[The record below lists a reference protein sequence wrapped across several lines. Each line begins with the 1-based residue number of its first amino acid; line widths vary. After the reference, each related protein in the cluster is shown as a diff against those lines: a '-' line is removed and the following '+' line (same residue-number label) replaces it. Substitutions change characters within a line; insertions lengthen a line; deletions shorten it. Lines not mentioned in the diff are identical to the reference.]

1 MTIKMTPIATRAEQP
16 LHDRVEAWR
25 RRQPKIPPKSEAI
38 RELLRRGLQA
48 EERRLKK
55 EPTA

>member
-1 MTIKMTPIATRAEQP
+1 MTTKMTPLATRAE
-16 LHDRVEAWR
+16 
-25 RRQPKIPPKSEAI
+25 PPKSEAL

-48 EERRLKK
+48 EERRLAK

>member
-1 MTIKMTPIATRAEQP
+1 MTPIATRGEQQ

-25 RRQPKIPPKSEAI
+25 RKQPKIPPKSEAI

-48 EERRLKK
+48 EERRLAR
-55 EPTA
+55 EPAA